1 MQDIKKVEIIIDTFH
16 IQDALDILDRIKV
29 SGYTLIKDTSG
40 KGDRGVSCSDLE
52 CDFSSSYIMTICTS
66 EQQLNTLIELI
77 KPLLKKVGGVCLFSD
92 AKWVI
97 H

>member
-1 MQDIKKVEIIIDTFH
+1 MQDIKRVEIIINTFH

-40 KGDRGVSCSDLE
+40 KGDRGV
-52 CDFSSSYIMTICTS
+52 
-66 EQQLNTLIELI
+66 
-77 KPLLKKVGGVCLFSD
+77 CLFRD
-92 AKWVI
+92 GKWVI